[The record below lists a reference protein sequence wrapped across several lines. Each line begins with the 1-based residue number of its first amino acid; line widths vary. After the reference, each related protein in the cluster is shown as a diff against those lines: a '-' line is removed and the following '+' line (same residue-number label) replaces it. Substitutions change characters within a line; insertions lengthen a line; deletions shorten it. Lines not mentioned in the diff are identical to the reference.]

1 MSRTRFVTTAVLL
14 TLALDGCASVQSK
27 KPVELPK
34 QPMGMSNISISSVTN
49 DPERESSLRVSPDG
63 RIMLFNIEAGETRA
77 ATGSFLDALRMP
89 ERSKGNTTGASYQG
103 LSIAM
108 MELGKP
114 GKSIVS
120 QQGARDPSILADSK
134 SFVFS
139 MLQGNQALLARSAIG
154 QQTSAVRFLSPMPC
168 VAYDQ
173 QPSVSPDGRMILF
186 ATAAADQSSTVAT
199 MDLQAGAAKCKI
211 LFPGQWPQ
219 WSPSGKSFV
228 FQRTVN
234 GFRQVFVF
242 EESQNL
248 LTQITFGAFDNYE
261 PSWSPDGKR
270 LVFTTTRNGSPDI
283 YTIGVDG
290 TELMQITQGPTI
302 DHFPAWARDGRIFFV
317 SNAGGQEDIWQA
329 VVENR

>member
-1 MSRTRFVTTAVLL
+1 MSRTRAPAVAALL
-14 TLALDGCASVQSK
+14 SLLLAGCASAPTK
-27 KPVELPK
+27 RPIELPK

-49 DPERESSLRVSPDG
+49 DPERESSLRVSADG
-63 RIMLFNIEAGETRA
+63 RVMLFNIEAGETRA
-77 ATGSFLDALRMP
+77 STGSFLGAFRLP
-89 ERSKGNTTGASYQG
+89 ERTRGNAPGASYTG

-108 MELGKP
+108 MEIGKP

-120 QQGARDPSILADSK
+120 QQGARDPSILADGK
-134 SFVFS
+134 GFVFS

-186 ATAAADQSSTVAT
+186 ATAALDQSSTVAT
-199 MDLQAGAAKCKI
+199 MDLQVGAAKCKI

-219 WSPSGKSFV
+219 WNPSGRSFV

-234 GFRQVFVF
+234 GFRQVFVY

-270 LVFTTTRNGSPDI
+270 LVFSTTRNGSSDI
-283 YTIGVDG
+283 YTIAVDG
-290 TELMQITQGPTI
+290 TELVQITQGPTQ
-302 DHFPAWARDGRIFFV
+302 DHFPVWARDGRIFFV
-317 SNAGGQEDIWQA
+317 SDAGGQEDIWQA
-329 VVENR
+329 VVQNR

>member
-1 MSRTRFVTTAVLL
+1 MSRTRSYVAAL
-14 TLALDGCASVQSK
+14 TLTLLLAGCASVQSK

-34 QPMGMSNISISSVTN
+34 QPMGMANISISPVTN
-49 DPERESSLRVSPDG
+49 DAERESGLRVSPDG

-77 ATGSFLDALRMP
+77 TSGSIFDALRMP
-89 ERSKGNTTGASYQG
+89 ERSKGNSVGASYQG
-103 LSIAM
+103 VSIAM

-120 QQGARDPSILADSK
+120 QQGARDPSLLADSK

-154 QQTSAVRFLSPMPC
+154 QQISAVRFLSPMPC
-168 VAYDQ
+168 VSYDQ

-211 LFPGQWPQ
+211 LFPGQLPQ
-219 WSPSGKSFV
+219 WSPTGRSFV

-234 GFRQVFVF
+234 GFRQLFVF
-242 EESQNL
+242 EEAQNL

-261 PSWSPDGKR
+261 PAWSPEGKK
-270 LVFTTTRNGSPDI
+270 LVFTTTRNGNANI
-283 YTIGVDG
+283 YMINTDG
-290 TELMQITQGPTI
+290 TELVQITQGPTR
-302 DHFPAWARDGRIFFV
+302 DHSPAWARDGRVFFV

-329 VVENR
+329 VLQTR

>member
-1 MSRTRFVTTAVLL
+1 MSCTRSCMTVVALSLVL
-14 TLALDGCASVQSK
+14 AGCASVQSR

-34 QPMGMSNISISSVTN
+34 QPMGMANISISSVTN

-63 RIMLFNIEAGETRA
+63 RFMLFNIEAGETRSS
-77 ATGSFLDALRMP
+77 GGFFDALKLP
-89 ERSKGNTTGASYQG
+89 ERTKGSAAGASYLG
-103 LSIAM
+103 VSIAM

-120 QQGARDPSILADSK
+120 QQGARDPSLLADSK

-139 MLQGNQALLARSAIG
+139 MLQGNQALLARTAIG

-186 ATAAADQSSTVAT
+186 STAAADQPSTVAT

-211 LFPGQWPQ
+211 LFPGQLPQ
-219 WSPSGKSFV
+219 WNPSGRSFV

-234 GFRQVFVF
+234 GFRQLFVF
-242 EESQNL
+242 EEAQNL
-248 LTQITFGAFDNYE
+248 LTQITFGAFDNSE

-270 LVFTTTRNGSPDI
+270 LVFTTTRNGSADI
-283 YTIGVDG
+283 YVISTDG
-290 TELMQITQGPTI
+290 TELVQITQGSTN

-329 VVENR
+329 VLQNR